1 MAPVEHLQQ
10 RAEALH
16 LHGLP
21 AHWHG
26 LAGSTWV
33 GPLPT
38 WEGTERARRSLERRL
53 GGAPVGRFK
62 PLADFDWNGPGHCD
76 RAAVSELLTLEFLD
90 TAANAV
96 LAPASGLGKST
107 LAQNIAHQAALHGHT
122 VLFTT
127 AGQLLGGLAALDS
140 GPALRRRLRY

>member
-16 LHGLP
+16 PHGLP

-26 LAGSTWV
+26 LAGSTW
-33 GPLPT
+33 
-38 WEGTERARRSLERRL
+38 EETERARRSLERRL

-76 RAAVSELLTLEFLD
+76 RAAVSELLTLESLD

-107 LAQNIAHQAALHGHT
+107 LAQNIAHQAALHCADACVTRRHRPYWSLMKPAT
-122 VLFTT
+122 CPTRT
-127 AGQLLGGLAALDS
+127 AT
-140 GPALRRRLRY
+140 PACCSS